1 MGRTEEIRGEFD
13 SAMASMVQ
21 PPGIKDH
28 AMVEV
33 RIEAMR
39 YLLSRIERL
48 EALQHTAKNVLD
60 VSIATTAAVGGSPH
74 VTSEGKLR
82 IAEALIALRNAVE
95 ALEADDGDA

>member
-1 MGRTEEIRGEFD
+1 
-13 SAMASMVQ
+13 
-21 PPGIKDH
+21 
-28 AMVEV
+28 MVEV